1 MMSKRFFI
9 GFTVFSFFIGFI
21 WLTGFSQNP
30 GSGVL
35 TGRVVDNQGQLLKDV
50 NVTVRDMARNQIFQ
64 EVTDAKGHYVFKKL
78 PEGKYVLEARLSG
91 FSLVRIKGIEIKSG
105 QTVTMNVIL
114 KLSTVN
120 EEIEMEA
127 ADAQKI
133 IVGIEGG
140 VVGGVL
146 GGVVGEAA
154 TPVTEG
160 VPTASRTKMMPGTP
174 PYYQQQPFNTEEYGR
189 IYENQYL
196 LALSNPLSTFS
207 IDVDTA
213 SYANIRRFIM
223 NNQLPPKDAVRIE
236 EMINYF
242 DYDYL
247 DADKKHPF
255 SLYTEI
261 SACPWNKDH
270 RLIHI
275 GLQGKKINTN
285 DLPPSNLVFLLDVS
299 GSMSSPNKL
308 PLLKSAFKLLVKQL
322 TDKDRI
328 SIVVYAGAAGLV
340 LEPTVGNDKEKI
352 IASIERLQAR
362 GSTAGGQGIQLAY
375 KVAEEN
381 FIEKG
386 NNRVIL
392 ATDGDFNIG
401 VSSTSELVR
410 MIEEKR
416 EKGIFLTTLGFGMGN
431 YKDDRMEQLADKGNG
446 NYYYIDSLLEAKKV
460 FISEMGG
467 TLFTI
472 AKDVKIQVEF
482 NPAKVKA
489 YRLIGYENR
498 MLKKEDFDDD
508 TKDAG
513 ELGAGHTVTAM
524 YEIIP
529 YGSEEEIPGI
539 EKLKYQETKISP
551 EAFKTKELMTIKLR
565 YKQPDED
572 ESRLIVHPLVDK
584 NVDLKK
590 TSDNYKFSA
599 AVVEFGM
606 LLRDSEYK
614 GNSSVENILGLAKES
629 KGKDENGYRAEFIK
643 LVEMYGLMQASK

>member
-1 MMSKRFFI
+1 MMLKRFFI
-9 GFTVFSFFIGFI
+9 GFVVLTIFIGFF
-21 WLTGFSQNP
+21 WLMGFSQTP
-30 GSGVL
+30 GFGVL
-35 TGRVVDNQGQLLKDV
+35 TGRVTDNQGQALKDV
-50 NVTVRDMARNQIFQ
+50 KVTVRDIVLSTVFRA
-64 EVTDAKGHYVFKKL
+64 VSDAKGHYVFSKL
-78 PEGKYVLEARLSG
+78 PEGKYVLEAHLPG
-91 FSLVRIKGIEIKSG
+91 FSLVRIKGIEVKSNK
-105 QTVTMNVIL
+105 TVTMNVTL
-114 KLSTVN
+114 KLSAVD
-120 EEIEMEA
+120 EIIEMEA
-127 ADAQKI
+127 ADTK
-133 IVGIEGG
+133 VGIEGG

-146 GGVVGEAA
+146 AEKAA
-154 TPVTEG
+154 VTAQTRM
-160 VPTASRTKMMPGTP
+160 VAPGTP

-213 SYANIRRFIM
+213 SYANVRRFIM

-242 DYDYL
+242 DYDYP

-261 SACPWNKDH
+261 STCPWDVNH

-275 GLQGKKINTN
+275 GLQGKKLDTK

-299 GSMSSPNKL
+299 GSMSAPNKL

-322 TDKDRI
+322 TEKDRI

-352 IASIERLQAR
+352 IASIDKLQAG

-381 FIEKG
+381 FIKKG

-539 EKLKYQETKISP
+539 EKLKYQETKINP

-572 ESRLIVHPLVDK
+572 KSELIVHPLVDK
-584 NVDLKK
+584 NVDFKK
-590 TSDNYKFSA
+590 TSNNFKFSA

-614 GNSSVENILGLAKES
+614 GTSSVENILTLAKES
-629 KGKDENGYRAEFIK
+629 KGKDDNGYRAEFIK
-643 LVEMYGLMQASK
+643 LVEMYGLMQSSK

>member
-1 MMSKRFFI
+1 MLKRFFI
-9 GFTVFSFFIGFI
+9 GFVVLTIFIGFF
-21 WLTGFSQNP
+21 WLMGFSQIP
-30 GSGVL
+30 GFGVL
-35 TGRVVDNQGQLLKDV
+35 TGRIIDNQGQALKDV
-50 NVTVRDMARNQIFQ
+50 NVTVKDMALNTVFQ
-64 EVTDAKGHYVFKKL
+64 AVSDINGQYVFNKL
-78 PEGKYVLEARLSG
+78 PEGKYVLEAQLQG
-91 FSLVRIKGIEIKSG
+91 FSLIRIKGIEIKGG
-105 QTVTMNVIL
+105 QTVTMNVVL
-114 KLSTVN
+114 KVSDTGEVL
-120 EEIEMEA
+120 EMEA
-127 ADAQKI
+127 EEVKKG
-133 IVGIEGG
+133 VLGG

-146 GGVVGEAA
+146 GGVVGEVAA
-154 TPVTEG
+154 PVKEG
-160 VPTASRTKMMPGTP
+160 MPTASQTRMMPGTP

-213 SYANIRRFIM
+213 SYANVRRFIM
-223 NNQLPPKDAVRIE
+223 NSQLPPKDAVRIE

-242 DYDYL
+242 DYDYP

-261 SACPWNKDH
+261 SACPWNEDH

-275 GLQGKKINTN
+275 GLQGKKLETK

-322 TDKDRI
+322 TGKDRV

-352 IASIERLQAR
+352 IAAIDHLQAG
-362 GSTAGGQGIQLAY
+362 GSTAGGQGIKLAY

-381 FIEKG
+381 FIKNG

-410 MIEEKR
+410 LIEEKR

-513 ELGAGHTVTAM
+513 ELGAGHTVTAL

-572 ESRLIVHPLVDK
+572 KSELIVHPLVDK

-590 TSDNYKFSA
+590 TSDNFKFSA
-599 AVVEFGM
+599 AVVQFGM
-606 LLRDSEYK
+606 LLRDSDYK
-614 GNSSVENILGLAKES
+614 GSSSVDNILALAKES

>member
-1 MMSKRFFI
+1 MLKRFFI
-9 GFTVFSFFIGFI
+9 GCVVFGFFIGFFWLMGYSQSPGFGI
-21 WLTGFSQNP
+21 LTG
-30 GSGVL
+30 
-35 TGRVVDNQGQLLKDV
+35 TITDNQGQALKDV
-50 NVTVRDMARNQIFQ
+50 KVTVRDMALSTVFQ
-64 EVTDAKGHYVFKKL
+64 AVSDAKGHYVFGKL
-78 PEGKYVLEARLSG
+78 PEGKYVLEAQKQG
-91 FSLVRIKGIEIKSG
+91 FALIRIKGIEVKSSK
-105 QTVTMNVIL
+105 TVTMNVIM
-114 KLSTVN
+114 KLSTVY

-127 ADAQKI
+127 ADAQA
-133 IVGIEGG
+133 VMGG

-146 GGVVGEAA
+146 GGVVGEVAA
-154 TPVTEG
+154 PVKEG
-160 VPTASRTKMMPGTP
+160 MPTASRTRMMPGTP
-174 PYYQQQPFNTEEYGR
+174 HYYQQQPFNTEEYGR

-223 NNQLPPKDAVRIE
+223 NSQLPPKDAVRIE

-242 DYDYL
+242 DYDYP

-261 SACPWNKDH
+261 STCPWDKNH

-275 GLQGKKINTN
+275 GLQGKKIDTK

-299 GSMSSPNKL
+299 GSMSAPNKL

-322 TDKDRI
+322 SEKDRI

-352 IASIERLQAR
+352 IASIDRLQAG

-381 FIEKG
+381 FIKKG

-539 EKLKYQETKISP
+539 EKLIYQETKISP

-565 YKQPDED
+565 YKEPDED
-572 ESRLIVHPLVDK
+572 ESQLIVHPLIDK

-590 TSDNYKFSA
+590 TSDNFKFSA

-606 LLRDSEYK
+606 LLRESEYK
-614 GNSSVENILGLAKES
+614 GNSSVENILTLAKKS

-643 LVEMYGLMQASK
+643 LVEMYGLVQTSK

>member
-1 MMSKRFFI
+1 
-9 GFTVFSFFIGFI
+9 
-21 WLTGFSQNP
+21 
-30 GSGVL
+30 
-35 TGRVVDNQGQLLKDV
+35 
-50 NVTVRDMARNQIFQ
+50 
-64 EVTDAKGHYVFKKL
+64 
-78 PEGKYVLEARLSG
+78 
-91 FSLVRIKGIEIKSG
+91 
-105 QTVTMNVIL
+105 
-114 KLSTVN
+114 
-120 EEIEMEA
+120 
-127 ADAQKI
+127 
-133 IVGIEGG
+133 
-140 VVGGVL
+140 
-146 GGVVGEAA
+146 
-154 TPVTEG
+154 
-160 VPTASRTKMMPGTP
+160 
-174 PYYQQQPFNTEEYGR
+174 
-189 IYENQYL
+189 
-196 LALSNPLSTFS
+196 
-207 IDVDTA
+207 
-213 SYANIRRFIM
+213 
-223 NNQLPPKDAVRIE
+223 
-236 EMINYF
+236 
-242 DYDYL
+242 
-247 DADKKHPF
+247 
-255 SLYTEI
+255 
-261 SACPWNKDH
+261 
-270 RLIHI
+270 
-275 GLQGKKINTN
+275 
-285 DLPPSNLVFLLDVS
+285 
-299 GSMSSPNKL
+299 
-308 PLLKSAFKLLVKQL
+308 
-322 TDKDRI
+322 
-328 SIVVYAGAAGLV
+328 
-340 LEPTVGNDKEKI
+340 
-352 IASIERLQAR
+352 
-362 GSTAGGQGIQLAY
+362 
-375 KVAEEN
+375 
-381 FIEKG
+381 
-386 NNRVIL
+386 
-392 ATDGDFNIG
+392 
-401 VSSTSELVR
+401 

>member
-1 MMSKRFFI
+1 MSKRFFI

>member
-1 MMSKRFFI
+1 MLKRFFI
-9 GFTVFSFFIGFI
+9 GGVVFIVFIGFF
-21 WLTGFSQNP
+21 WLMGFSQSP
-30 GSGVL
+30 GFGVL
-35 TGRVVDNQGQLLKDV
+35 TGTITDIQGQALKDV
-50 NVTVRDMARNQIFQ
+50 KVTVKDMALNTVFQ
-64 EVTDAKGHYVFKKL
+64 AVSDAKGHYILRKL
-78 PEGKYVLEARLSG
+78 PEGKYVLEAKLPG
-91 FSLVRIKGIEIKSG
+91 FSLVRIKGIDVKG
-105 QTVTMNVIL
+105 NKTVTMNVTL
-114 KLSTVN
+114 KLSAVG
-120 EEIEMEA
+120 EIIEMEA

-133 IVGIEGG
+133 MGG
-140 VVGGVL
+140 KDKGVEGGVL
-146 GGVVGEAA
+146 GGVVGGVLAEKAA
-154 TPVTEG
+154 VTAQ
-160 VPTASRTKMMPGTP
+160 TRMAAPGTP

-213 SYANIRRFIM
+213 SYANVRRFIM
-223 NNQLPPKDAVRIE
+223 NSQLPPKDAVRIE

-242 DYDYL
+242 DYDYP

-261 SACPWNKDH
+261 STCPWNEKH

-275 GLQGKKINTN
+275 GLQGKKIDTK

-299 GSMSSPNKL
+299 GSMSAPNKL

-322 TDKDRI
+322 GAKDKI

-352 IASIERLQAR
+352 IASIDKLQAG

-381 FIEKG
+381 FIKNG

-472 AKDVKIQVEF
+472 AKDVKLQVEF

-572 ESRLIVHPLVDK
+572 KSELIVHPLVDK

-590 TSDNYKFSA
+590 TSDNFKFSA
-599 AVVEFGM
+599 AVVQFGM
-606 LLRDSEYK
+606 LLRDSEYQ
-614 GNSSVENILGLAKES
+614 GTSSVENILTLAKES